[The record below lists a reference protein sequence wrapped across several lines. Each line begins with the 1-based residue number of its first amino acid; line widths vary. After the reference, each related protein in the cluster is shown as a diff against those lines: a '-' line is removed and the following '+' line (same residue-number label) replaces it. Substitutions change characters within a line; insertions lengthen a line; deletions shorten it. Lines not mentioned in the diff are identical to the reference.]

1 MKNLE
6 AFIGKTVDR
15 VGYGLAAILVLMVL
29 NVAFDVMMRYLFRA
43 SSVGMQEMEWHL
55 FSMVI
60 LFGMGYGLRH
70 EGHVRVDFV
79 FDRLSDKKKALINIL
94 GTLFMLAPLALL
106 ILAGSF
112 GYVNDAYISGEI
124 SEDPGGLPY
133 RWIIK
138 SMIPL
143 SFAFLLLS
151 ATGYVLKNIELFR
164 RAK

>member
-164 RAK
+164 RAR